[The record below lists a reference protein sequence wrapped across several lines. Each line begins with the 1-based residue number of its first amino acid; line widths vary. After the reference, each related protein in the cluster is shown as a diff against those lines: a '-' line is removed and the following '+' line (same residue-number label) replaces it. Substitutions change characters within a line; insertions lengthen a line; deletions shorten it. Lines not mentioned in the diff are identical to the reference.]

1 MEYVNNPDFASEVE
15 NLMVQYNVPGLSLAI
30 VQDDRTFSA
39 GYGKASLE
47 SSVPCT
53 PDTLFDIASCAKSMT
68 AASVALLVEDNEKF
82 PEIKYDAKMS
92 HLLPEDFV
100 MSEPEYTEG
109 VTVED
114 VLSHRTGMAP
124 YETPPGE

>member
-1 MEYVNNPDFASEVE
+1 MEYVNKPDFASEVE
-15 NLMVQYNVPGLSLAI
+15 SLMGQYHVPGLSLAVMQGDQI
-30 VQDDRTFSA
+30 FSA

-47 SSVPCT
+47 TLLPCT

-68 AASVALLVEDNEKF
+68 AASVALLVEDNENF
-82 PEIKYDAKMS
+82 PEVKYDAKMS

-109 VTVED
+109 ITVED

-124 YETPPGE
+124 YEIPFRG